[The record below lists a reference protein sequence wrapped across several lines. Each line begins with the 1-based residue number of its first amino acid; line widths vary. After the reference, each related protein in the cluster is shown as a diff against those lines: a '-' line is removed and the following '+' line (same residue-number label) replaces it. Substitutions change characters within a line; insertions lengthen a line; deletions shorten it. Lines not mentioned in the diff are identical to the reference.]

1 MKKAGVMVD
10 DYKVDY
16 FIKDLNDKGFE
27 NIEQKPF
34 MKGVTALFVSFEEH
48 RANEL
53 ANTVKL
59 LESNYQRRN

>member
-1 MKKAGVMVD
+1 MVD
-10 DYKVDY
+10 DYKVDH
-16 FIKDLNDKGFE
+16 FIKGLNDKGFE

-34 MKGVTALFVSFEEH
+34 SKGITALFVPFEAH
-48 RANEL
+48 RGNEL